1 MELEWGDLGLGRG
14 LRPGAIPKDET
25 NLDFFPCT
33 NNVALTA
40 ETVMCATK
48 CLQDM
53 SLDTRTCDAASAN
66 GCDSKISFEAHPVN
80 ELRRHVNCSHDDGN
94 KCNYVYYDV
103 TLLGGGITMTA
114 S

>member
-25 NLDFFPCT
+25 NPDFFPCT

-48 CLQDM
+48 CLHDM
-53 SLDTRTCDAASAN
+53 SLDTRKCDATT
-66 GCDSKISFEAHPVN
+66 GTDCDSKISFKAN
-80 ELRRHVNCSHDDGN
+80 KLRRHVNCSHDDGN